1 MSTDVLTQAA
11 PPACENCATLLQ
23 GHFCHACG
31 QSSHNPLRNLG
42 HAIEEVFE
50 SFWHLD
56 GRIFRTLRALW
67 SPGRLA
73 NSYLSGHRA
82 PYVAPLRLFVIL
94 SVLTFFLAQYAVS
107 FGEREADGSESAA
120 EVKARNAFADSKT
133 AAKVIE
139 DRDDAIRGLWQGK
152 AAVQGIPGASVG
164 FDRSVQAMRKQAR
177 ERIAQLDPK
186 HPELKIPVELTGPQ
200 EENSAQPTETDTA
213 TADIVNS
220 AGPAA
225 AADAAA
231 AATAATAAG
240 ADGAAGGVDAAADV
254 ADTAAAGGDQ
264 AATTEAKPPKVT
276 VAGHTLGKTSPQ
288 DGFFDRWLE
297 KKGQR
302 ASDNWERFQ
311 KDPELMKHAIM
322 GAIPTALF
330 FMVPIF
336 AIFLKLAYVETHRS
350 YLEHLVVALYSHA
363 WLCLALLSLCVLVML
378 DNWVSPHAA
387 WVGVI
392 IGIAEFVIWWW
403 MPIYLLIMQRRV
415 YAQAWW
421 LTVLKYVVIGTVYL
435 VLVSFAAA
443 FVGISSFIS

>member
-1 MSTDVLTQAA
+1 MSNDVLTHAG
-11 PPACENCATLLQ
+11 PPACENCTALLQ
-23 GHFCHACG
+23 GQFCHQCG

-107 FGEREADGSESAA
+107 FGEREAEGGTGNTA
-120 EVKARNAFADSKT
+120 EVNARNAFNDAKT
-133 AAKVIE
+133 AEEVIQ

-152 AAVQGIPGASVG
+152 AAVQGIPGAATG
-164 FDRSVQAMRKQAR
+164 FDRSVEAMRKQAR
-177 ERIAQLDPK
+177 ERIKELDPK
-186 HPELKIPVELTGPQ
+186 HPELRLPVEQTGPV
-200 EENSAQPTETDTA
+200 EDSVEDAPSAQDKVAPEA
-213 TADIVNS
+213 AQADS
-220 AGPAA
+220 AA
-225 AADAAA
+225 A
-231 AATAATAAG
+231 
-240 ADGAAGGVDAAADV
+240 
-254 ADTAAAGGDQ
+254 
-264 AATTEAKPPKVT
+264 KPAPKVT
-276 VAGHTLGKTSPQ
+276 VAGHTLGKPSA
-288 DGFFDRWLE
+288 DSGFFQRWLD

-330 FMVPIF
+330 FLVPIF
-336 AIFLKLAYVETHRS
+336 AIFLKLAYIETHRS

-363 WLCLALLSLCVLVML
+363 WLCLALLTLCVLVML
-378 DNWVSPHAA
+378 DNWISPYAA
-387 WVGVI
+387 WVGVV
-392 IGIAEFVIWWW
+392 IGVIEFVIWWW
-403 MPIYLLIMQRRV
+403 MPIYLLIMQKRV

-421 LTVLKYVVIGTVYL
+421 LTVLKYLIIGTVYL
-435 VLVSFAAA
+435 VLVAFAAA
-443 FVGISSFIS
+443 FVGISSFIN

>member
-11 PPACENCATLLQ
+11 PPACENCTTLLQ
-23 GHFCHACG
+23 GQFCHQCG
-31 QSSHNPLRNLG
+31 QSSHNPLRHVG

-73 NSYLSGHRA
+73 ISYLSGHRA

-107 FGEREADGSESAA
+107 FGEREVEAESAA
-120 EVKARNAFADSKT
+120 TESADQITGSNAFADAKT
-133 AAKVIE
+133 VEAVIK
-139 DRDDAIRGLWQGK
+139 DRDAGIRGMLETK
-152 AAVQGIPGASVG
+152 AVVQGIPVATKGV
-164 FDRSVQAMRKQAR
+164 DRSIQALREQAR
-177 ERIAQLDPK
+177 ERIRQLDPN
-186 HPELKIPVELTGPQ
+186 HPELRLPLDQTGPAV
-200 EENSAQPTETDTA
+200 EAVDASAPAQTDTDPGA
-213 TADIVNS
+213 EKEDT
-220 AGPAA
+220 
-225 AADAAA
+225 
-231 AATAATAAG
+231 TAA
-240 ADGAAGGVDAAADV
+240 
-254 ADTAAAGGDQ
+254 
-264 AATTEAKPPKVT
+264 KPTHKVT
-276 VAGHTLGKTSPQ
+276 VAGHELGKLSP
-288 DGFFDRWLE
+288 DAGFFERWLE
-297 KKGQR
+297 KKGER
-302 ASDNWERFQ
+302 ASDNWDRFK

-336 AIFLKLAYVETHRS
+336 AIFLKLAYIETRRT

-378 DNWVSPHAA
+378 DNWISPHAS

-392 IGIAEFVIWWW
+392 IGVAEFVIWWW

-421 LTVLKYVVIGTVYL
+421 LTVLKYLVIGTVYL
-435 VLVSFAAA
+435 VLVGFAAA
-443 FVGISSFIS
+443 FVGILTFIN

>member
-1 MSTDVLTQAA
+1 MSTDVLTHAG

-23 GHFCHACG
+23 GQFCHACG

-73 NSYLSGHRA
+73 NSYLDGHRA

-107 FGEREADGSESAA
+107 FGEREADGSESQSSA
-120 EVKARNAFADSKT
+120 EVKARNAFADAET
-133 AAKVIE
+133 AAEVIK

-152 AAVQGIPGASVG
+152 AAVRGIPGASVG

-177 ERIAQLDPK
+177 VRIAQLDPK

-200 EENSAQPTETDTA
+200 EDTA
-213 TADIVNS
+213 AQAADS
-220 AGPAA
+220 AAADSVDSAKPAA

-231 AATAATAAG
+231 ANAAAG
-240 ADGAAGGVDAAADV
+240 DAAAGDAVDAAATGSDP
-254 ADTAAAGGDQ
+254 Q
-264 AATTEAKPPKVT
+264 ATTEAKPPKVT

-378 DNWVSPHAA
+378 DNWISPHAA

-392 IGIAEFVIWWW
+392 IGVAEFVIWWW

-421 LTVLKYVVIGTVYL
+421 LTVFKYVVIGTVYL